1 MRNQIP
7 YLVLLLISL
16 LPLSTTARRFVLV
29 LSPEDL
35 KDPPNSPADDPLSTS
50 DETNSDW
57 DEFGEADSK
66 PDDELDPGSW
76 RPIFEPD
83 SDPFTKDPIN
93 SNEGDEEEMMLYYS
107 GVRKMVRSVSEGEAS
122 FMEEAVVE
130 IEAAAGGGYA
140 HAQSALGFFYNMG
153 MVRERDRGKG
163 FMYHYFASEGG
174 NMQSK
179 MALAYAYSRQDVCT
193 YLFIVF
199 VCIRSAYTLD
209 IGSNCLWIV
218 GSFNSSLN
226 YGEL

>member
-7 YLVLLLISL
+7 YFLLLLISL
-16 LPLSTTARRFVLV
+16 LPLSTTGRRFVLV

-35 KDPPNSPADDPLSTS
+35 KDPPNSPADDPLSPS
-50 DETNSDW
+50 DDTNSDW
-57 DEFGEADSK
+57 DEFGESDSK

-83 SDPFTKDPIN
+83 SDLFTKDPIS

-122 FMEEAVVE
+122 FMEEAVAE

-153 MVRERDRGKG
+153 MVRESDRAKG

-179 MALAYAYSRQDVCT
+179 MALAYAYSRQDVCMGDMYRFI

-199 VCIRSAYTLD
+199 VCIPMTLVPTVY
-209 IGSNCLWIV
+209 GLWKV
-218 GSFNSSLN
+218 LV
-226 YGEL
+226 L